1 MIAIALIWAGL
12 SIFAVVAFR
21 QLTISNSRR

>member
-12 SIFAVVAFR
+12 SVIAVVAFR